1 VQYLS
6 ALATHVRAELSKVVI
21 GQQQVV
27 DQLLLVLVC
36 GGHAVIEGVPGLAK
50 TLAVKSLSRICGLG
64 FQRVQC
70 TADLMP
76 ADITGTN
83 VFNLSNSTFSLHRG
97 PVFTDLLL
105 VDEINRTSPRTQAA
119 LLEAMEERQ
128 VTIDGTRYPLSE
140 NFTVLATQNPI
151 EFEGTYP
158 LPEAQLDR
166 FLLKIRV
173 SYPSSEEETQILK
186 QYEKGFNPRHFEEIP
201 LNQLDPA
208 LLPAARREIESVRV
222 EPALYSYV
230 ISLVRRTRDWP
241 AISLGGSPRA
251 AVGLFFVARAMA
263 GMDGR
268 DYLLPDDV
276 KAATLPVL
284 RHRLLLKPEA
294 DLEGLTTDQVLAQVI
309 AAVEVPK

>member
-1 VQYLS
+1 VEHLS
-6 ALATHVRAELSKVVI
+6 ALARHVRSELAKVIV
-21 GQQQVV
+21 GQSEVV
-27 DQLLLVLVC
+27 DQLLLVLLC
-36 GGHAVIEGVPGLAK
+36 NGHAVIEGVPGLAK
-50 TLAVKSLSRICGLG
+50 TLAVKSLARVFGLG

-83 VFNLSNSTFSLHRG
+83 MFNLNTSTFSLHQG

-105 VDEINRTSPRTQAA
+105 VDEINRTAPRTQAA

-128 VTIDGTRYPLSE
+128 VTIDGKRHPLSE
-140 NFTVLATQNPI
+140 NFTVLATQNPV

-166 FLLKIRV
+166 FLMKIRIG
-173 SYPSSEEETQILK
+173 YPNAEQEVEILSR
-186 QYEKGFNPRHFEEIP
+186 YDRGFDARRRDEIP
-201 LNQLDPA
+201 LERLDPA
-208 LLPAARREIESVRV
+208 LLEGARREVGGLKV

-230 ISLVRRTRDWP
+230 VNLIRRTRDWP
-241 AISLGGSPRA
+241 SISLGASPRA
-251 AVGLFFVARAMA
+251 AIGLFHAARVLA

-284 RHRLLLKPEA
+284 RHRIILKPEA
-294 DLEGLTTDQVLAQVI
+294 DLEGLTADQVLQQVL
-309 AAVEVPK
+309 ASVEVPK

>member
-1 VQYLS
+1 VEHLS
-6 ALATHVRAELSKVVI
+6 ALTAHVRAELSKVIV
-21 GQQQVV
+21 GQREVA

-50 TLAVKSLSRICGLG
+50 TLAVKSLARICGLG
-64 FQRVQC
+64 FQRIQC

-76 ADITGTN
+76 ADVTGTN
-83 VFNLSNSTFSLHRG
+83 VFNLASSTFHLHRG

-105 VDEINRTSPRTQAA
+105 VDEVNRTSPRTQAA

-128 VTIDGTRYPLSE
+128 VTIDGVRYPLPD
-140 NFTVLATQNPI
+140 NFTVLATQNPV

-166 FLLKIRV
+166 FLLKIRLL
-173 SYPSSEEETQILK
+173 YPSAA
-186 QYEKGFNPRHFEEIP
+186 EEIEILSRYDQGFDSRHLDEIAITPIDP
-201 LNQLDPA
+201 L
-208 LLPAARREIESVRV
+208 LLAAARREIASVKV
-222 EPALYSYV
+222 EPTLYGY
-230 ISLVRRTRDWP
+230 IVRLIRHTRDWP
-241 AISLGGSPRA
+241 SISLGASPRA
-251 AVGLFFVARAMA
+251 AIGLFFAARALA

-276 KAATLPVL
+276 KAAALPVL
-284 RHRLLLKPEA
+284 RHRILLKPEA
-294 DLEGLTTDQVLAQVI
+294 DLEGLTPDQVIQQLL